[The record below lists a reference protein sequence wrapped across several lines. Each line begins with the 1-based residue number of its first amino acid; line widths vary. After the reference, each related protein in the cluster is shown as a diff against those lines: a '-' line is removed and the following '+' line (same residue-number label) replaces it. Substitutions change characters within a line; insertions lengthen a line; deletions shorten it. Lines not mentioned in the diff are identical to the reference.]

1 MTPRLPRIAVVGFP
15 NVGKSTLINR
25 LVGGREAVVHAESG
39 VTRDRKAFECE
50 WNGIRFE
57 LIDTG
62 GVDLEASDSL
72 SRAVQAQARA
82 AIADADAVAI
92 VLDSRAGLRQGD
104 AEVAE
109 ILRRAN
115 LPVVVVAN
123 KVDSDR
129 EEPSVA
135 DLYALGLGEPL
146 PVSAAQGRGIGDLLD
161 RFAELA
167 REAAVEL
174 PSEGDDRVSVAI
186 IGRPNVG
193 KSSFVNAVLGSER
206 VIVSEVAG
214 TTRDAIDTPVTIGG
228 REVLLIDTAG
238 IRRRTK
244 IAGTVAYY
252 AQLRSERAAER
263 ADVAVLVCDASEGVT
278 AEDLRIGELAMKTGC
293 ATLVALNKWDLSGR
307 TGPGREAEE
316 ADRFDLEDAKA
327 RLAKRIRQRPP
338 VIATSATGGRG
349 VAKAARARDRARRP
363 ALGADR
369 DPGAEPI
376 RQRGRR
382 QPPATAEARQAAAA
396 LLHRPDQHPAAAL
409 RDPGQRPPADHP
421 RLGVLPREPDARAL
435 RARGRAAGGRFCPQ
449 AAPSATRRRRR
460 GVKRG
465 RCASHPR
472 KGSAPRSA
480 AGSTASATRSAT
492 SST

>member
-167 REAAVEL
+167 REAVVEL

-349 VAKAARARDRARRP
+349 VAKVLERAVELADRRSERIATPELNRFVNEVVASRPPPQKRGKRLRLYYTAQISTRPPRFAIQVNDRQLITRDWAYFLENRMREHYALEGVPLVVDFVPKRRRARRGD
-363 ALGADR
+363 GA
-369 DPGAEPI
+369 A
-376 RQRGRR
+376 
-382 QPPATAEARQAAAA
+382 
-396 LLHRPDQHPAAAL
+396 
-409 RDPGQRPPADHP
+409 
-421 RLGVLPREPDARAL
+421 V
-435 RARGRAAGGRFCPQ
+435 
-449 AAPSATRRRRR
+449 
-460 GVKRG
+460 
-465 RCASHPR
+465 
-472 KGSAPRSA
+472 
-480 AGSTASATRSAT
+480 
-492 SST
+492 

>member
-1 MTPRLPRIAVVGFP
+1 MSPRLPRIAVVGFP

-25 LVGGREAVVHAESG
+25 LVGGREAVVHAEAG

-92 VLDSRAGLRQGD
+92 VLDARAGLRQGD

-109 ILRRAN
+109 ILRRAT

-129 EEPSVA
+129 DEPSVA

-146 PVSAAQGRGIGDLLD
+146 PVSAAQGRGTGDLLD
-161 RFAELA
+161 RLAELA

-174 PSEGDDRVSVAI
+174 PGDGDDRVSVAI

-193 KSSFVNAVLGSER
+193 KSSLVNAVLGSER
-206 VIVSEVAG
+206 VIVSEIAG

-228 REVLLIDTAG
+228 RDVLLIDTAG

-307 TGPGREAEE
+307 AAPGREAEE

-349 VAKAARARDRARRP
+349 VAKVLERAIELADRRAERIATPELNRFVSEVVATRPPPQKRGKRLRLYYTAQIGTRPPRFAIQVNDRQLITRDWAYFLENRMREHYELEGVPLMVDFVPKRRRARRGD
-363 ALGADR
+363 GA
-369 DPGAEPI
+369 A
-376 RQRGRR
+376 
-382 QPPATAEARQAAAA
+382 
-396 LLHRPDQHPAAAL
+396 
-409 RDPGQRPPADHP
+409 
-421 RLGVLPREPDARAL
+421 V
-435 RARGRAAGGRFCPQ
+435 
-449 AAPSATRRRRR
+449 
-460 GVKRG
+460 
-465 RCASHPR
+465 
-472 KGSAPRSA
+472 
-480 AGSTASATRSAT
+480 
-492 SST
+492 

>member
-1 MTPRLPRIAVVGFP
+1 MVSPDSPLKVFLIASDEERARRRAAQTGEPFEQVLAAQAERDRRDREREHGALRAAADAVALDTTGLAVDEVVGADRRPRPRARAGPPMTPRLPRIAVVGFP

-146 PVSAAQGRGIGDLLD
+146 PVSATHGRGIGDLLD
-161 RFAELA
+161 RLRRA
-167 REAAVEL
+167 RPRGRALEL
-174 PSEGDDRVSVAI
+174 PSEGDEPCLGGDHRAPERRQVLARQRVARLRAGDR
-186 IGRPNVG
+186 
-193 KSSFVNAVLGSER
+193 L
-206 VIVSEVAG
+206 
-214 TTRDAIDTPVTIGG
+214 GG
-228 REVLLIDTAG
+228 RRDDP
-238 IRRRTK
+238 R
-244 IAGTVAYY
+244 
-252 AQLRSERAAER
+252 
-263 ADVAVLVCDASEGVT
+263 
-278 AEDLRIGELAMKTGC
+278 
-293 ATLVALNKWDLSGR
+293 
-307 TGPGREAEE
+307 
-316 ADRFDLEDAKA
+316 
-327 RLAKRIRQRPP
+327 
-338 VIATSATGGRG
+338 
-349 VAKAARARDRARRP
+349 RDRY
-363 ALGADR
+363 
-369 DPGAEPI
+369 PG
-376 RQRGRR
+376 
-382 QPPATAEARQAAAA
+382 
-396 LLHRPDQHPAAAL
+396 
-409 RDPGQRPPADHP
+409 
-421 RLGVLPREPDARAL
+421 
-435 RARGRAAGGRFCPQ
+435 
-449 AAPSATRRRRR
+449 
-460 GVKRG
+460 
-465 RCASHPR
+465 
-472 KGSAPRSA
+472 
-480 AGSTASATRSAT
+480 
-492 SST
+492 